1 MSKVIKYG
9 EREASPYI
17 YPRDKQLVGRKKA
30 DRLEES
36 EKIED
41 RYAEE
46 CIVQAVEQSEKIL
59 NTARKEGQLLKEEY
73 QRKGY
78 AQGYLEGKKDG
89 FDQAKKEH
97 LELFEKD
104 RKEARK
110 LLESCIEGMEQKL
123 EKKEWAK
130 VYVSK
135 YDMDVMI
142 EGDVEFLNTLSDLS
156 SNVKIIKMENEEQGT
171 CILELPDEI
180 VDLSVNTQMAN
191 IRELLDNA

>member
-17 YPRDKQLVGRKKA
+17 YPRDKQLVGWKKA

-41 RYAEE
+41 TYAEE

-78 AQGYLEGKKDG
+78 AQGYLEGKEDG

-104 RKEARK
+104 REEA
-110 LLESCIEGMEQKL
+110 
-123 EKKEWAK
+123 
-130 VYVSK
+130 
-135 YDMDVMI
+135 
-142 EGDVEFLNTLSDLS
+142 
-156 SNVKIIKMENEEQGT
+156 
-171 CILELPDEI
+171 
-180 VDLSVNTQMAN
+180 
-191 IRELLDNA
+191 

>member
-104 RKEARK
+104 REEARNSWK
-110 LLESCIEGMEQKL
+110 AVLKGWSR
-123 EKKEWAK
+123 KKKNYWK
-130 VYVSK
+130 SIW
-135 YDMDVMI
+135 MNLRI
-142 EGDVEFLNTLSDLS
+142 
-156 SNVKIIKMENEEQGT
+156 
-171 CILELPDEI
+171 
-180 VDLSVNTQMAN
+180 
-191 IRELLDNA
+191 